1 MSRRIA
7 FNPASRLHEM
17 PFHLRLEISER
28 RLLLRVGDLALT
40 MIAVFGAL
48 WVWARL
54 ANRVLD
60 VGLIWDQIGW
70 VALIGI
76 GWPLWLM
83 LADMYNLRL
92 VARVGPSM
100 RRIFL
105 GGLALLFVYLVLF
118 FVLSRAPVTGV
129 LAVIETGT
137 PPLRFAP
144 ALAIVALVALMVVW
158 RLAYIRVLGAPHAR
172 RRLLILGAGQAGAT
186 LSHVILKGH
195 SPYYEIVGFVD
206 DTPQT
211 RLDQIGGVPVLG
223 GIDRLGDVVGERRVD
238 EIAIASGEVSGEML
252 QVLMDCYENGIA
264 ITPMPLLYERLT
276 GKIAVEHVG
285 SQWYVALPL
294 QSRPTRTAEAAVK
307 RLLDLVGGFVL
318 AMALLILLP
327 FIALAIRL
335 DSPGSVF
342 YRQQRVGWRGTR
354 FTVLKFRSMVQD
366 AEQDSEAQW
375 AAKDDPRVTR
385 VGRLLR
391 RTRLDELPQALNVLR
406 GEMSL
411 VGPRP
416 ERPEFVE
423 QLQLEIPFYRVRLAV
438 KPGLTGWAQINYGY
452 GDSVEAALTKLQYD
466 LYYLKHQSFWFDLL
480 ILARTVHVV
489 LRMKGQ

>member
-1 MSRRIA
+1 MSRRA
-7 FNPASRLHEM
+7 VVNPASRTHQM

-28 RLLLRVGDLALT
+28 RLLLRIGDLALT
-40 MIAVFGAL
+40 AIAVFGAL

-54 ANRVLD
+54 ANRSLD
-60 VGLIWDQIGW
+60 IGLIQEQVGW

-76 GWPLWLM
+76 GWPFWLM

-92 VARVGPSM
+92 VARIGPSM
-100 RRIFL
+100 RRILL
-105 GGLALLFVYLVLF
+105 GGLALLFGYLILF
-118 FVLSRAPVTGV
+118 FVLSRAPVTGM
-129 LAVIETGT
+129 LAAIETGA

-144 ALAIVALVALMVVW
+144 ALAIVALVTFMVIW
-158 RLAYIRVLGAPHAR
+158 RLAYIRVLGAPHTR
-172 RRLLILGAGQAGAT
+172 RRLLIVGAGQAGST

-206 DTPQT
+206 DGPQVH
-211 RLDQIGGVPVLG
+211 RDQIGNIPVIG
-223 GIDRLGDVVGERRVD
+223 SIDRLGDVVWERRID
-238 EIAIASGEVSGEML
+238 EIVIASGEVSGEAL
-252 QVLMDCYENGIA
+252 QVLMDCYENGVT

-294 QSRPTRTAEAAVK
+294 QSRPTRTAEAVIK
-307 RLLDLVGGFVL
+307 RLLDLVGGL
-318 AMALLILLP
+318 ALTVALLILLP
-327 FIALAIRL
+327 FLALAIWI
-335 DSPGSVF
+335 DSPGPVF
-342 YRQQRVGWRGTR
+342 YRQQRVGWRGR
-354 FTVLKFRSMVQD
+354 PFTVLKFRSMAPD
-366 AEQDSEAQW
+366 AEPDGEAQW

-423 QLQLEIPFYRVRLAV
+423 RLQQVIPFYRVRLAV

>member
-1 MSRRIA
+1 MNRRA
-7 FNPASRLHEM
+7 ALNTASRSHAM

-28 RLLLRVGDLALT
+28 RLLLRIGDLALT
-40 MIAVFGAL
+40 AIAVFGAL

-54 ANRVLD
+54 ADRSLD
-60 VGLIWDQIGW
+60 MGLVREQIGW

-76 GWPLWLM
+76 GWTLWMM

-100 RRIFL
+100 RRILL
-105 GGLALLFVYLVLF
+105 GGLALLFAYLILF
-118 FVLSRAPVTGV
+118 FVLSRAPVTGM
-129 LAVIETGT
+129 LAAIETGA

-144 ALAIVALVALMVVW
+144 ALAIVALVVLMVIW
-158 RLAYIRVLGAPHAR
+158 RMAYIRVLGAPHAR
-172 RRLLILGAGQAGAT
+172 RRLLILGAGRAGSI

-211 RLDQIGGVPVLG
+211 RCAHIGSVPVLG
-223 GIDRLGDVVGERRVD
+223 GVDCLGDVVWERRVD
-238 EIAIASGEVSGEML
+238 EIVIASGEVSGEVL
-252 QVLMDCYENGIA
+252 QVLMDCYENGVA

-294 QSRPTRTAEAAVK
+294 HSRPTRTAEAVMK
-307 RLLDLVGGFVL
+307 RLLDLSGGIVL
-318 AMALLILLP
+318 VVALLILLP
-327 FIALAIRL
+327 FVALAIRL
-335 DSPGSVF
+335 DSPGPVF
-342 YRQQRVGWRGTR
+342 HRQQRVGWRGKP

-366 AEQDSEAQW
+366 AEPDGEAQW
-375 AAKDDPRVTR
+375 ATKDDPRVTR

-391 RTRLDELPQALNVLR
+391 RMRLDELPQALNVLR

-423 QLQLEIPFYRVRLAV
+423 RLQLEIPFYRVRLAV

-452 GDSVEAALTKLQYD
+452 GDSVEATLNKLQYD

>member
-1 MSRRIA
+1 
-7 FNPASRLHEM
+7 M

-28 RLLLRVGDLALT
+28 RLLLRIGDLALT
-40 MIAVFGAL
+40 AVAVLGAL

-54 ANRVLD
+54 ANRSLD
-60 VGLIWDQIGW
+60 MGLVQEQIGW

-105 GGLALLFVYLVLF
+105 GGLLLLIIYLILF
-118 FVLSRAPVTGV
+118 FILSRAPVTGV
-129 LAVIETGT
+129 LAAIETGT

-144 ALAIVALVALMVVW
+144 ALAIVALVTLMVIW

-172 RRLLILGAGQAGAT
+172 RRLLILGTGQAGAT

-206 DTPQT
+206 DAPQA
-211 RLDQIGGVPVLG
+211 RCDQIGSVPVLG
-223 GIDRLGDVVGERRVD
+223 SVDRLGAMVWERRVD
-238 EIAIASGEVSGEML
+238 EIVIASGEVSGEVL
-252 QVLMDCYENGIA
+252 QVLMDCYEQGIA

-294 QSRPTRTAEAAVK
+294 QSRPTRTAEAVAK
-307 RLLDLVGGFVL
+307 RLLDLSGGLALAVL
-318 AMALLILLP
+318 LLILLL

-335 DSPGSVF
+335 DSPGPVF
-342 YRQQRVGWRGTR
+342 HRQQRVGWRGKP
-354 FTVLKFRSMVQD
+354 FTVLKFRSMVQH
-366 AEQDSEAQW
+366 AEPDGEPQW

-391 RTRLDELPQALNVLR
+391 RMRLDELPQALNVLR

-423 QLQLEIPFYRVRLAV
+423 RLQQEIPFYRVRLAV

-452 GDSVEAALTKLQYD
+452 GDSVEATLAKLQYD